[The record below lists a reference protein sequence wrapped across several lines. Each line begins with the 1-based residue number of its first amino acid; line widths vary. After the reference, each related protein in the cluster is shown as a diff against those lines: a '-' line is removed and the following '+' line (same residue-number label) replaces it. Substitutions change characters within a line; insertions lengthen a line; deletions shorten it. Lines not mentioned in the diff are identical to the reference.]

1 MKQFIRGQVRLII
14 GIVIVAL
21 GIISTGCNSSKGN
34 NNALLALLGLISPP
48 PAASYTVTYDGNEK
62 TSGDVPVDSST
73 YAAGA
78 TVIILG
84 NTGTLAKT
92 GFTFAGWNTKADG
105 SGTTYSQGQHCTM
118 GAANLTLY
126 ARWTTQPTY
135 TVTYNGNL
143 STGGSALIDTT
154 NYTTGQTVTVLD
166 PGTLVRAGYSFNGWN
181 TASNGS
187 GTSYTATQTFSMG
200 SANITLYAQWTALP
214 TYTVTYNDNVSS
226 SGSVPTDPASYYTN
240 QTVTVLS
247 NSGNLKKTGY
257 SFGGW
262 NTAANGSGT
271 TYAVGQTFSMG
282 SGNTTL
288 YAYWKQ
294 NYTQDK
300 KDYNPSATQTGETV
314 TVFTSEAD
322 FAVTYAQN
330 NFNGLIQTIIS
341 PFFPDSIVKSSCTVS
356 FKSSTGAG
364 GDTLWMTN
372 DDTGKSY
379 AVNTLDASGKI
390 TRTDVYSD
398 FTGTTR
404 TGYSVYTLNGD
415 GTYEKVLTYNDSDVL
430 QNSVYFTFSSGLVTQ
445 IDQWSGDGT
454 GTHLR
459 SLTITYDTSNRGTNM
474 TYQVNSVNQLQMIF
488 GFTGTN
494 VTNSFQEIY
503 SWSGS
508 DWTLQSTMTAT
519 LNGSGTRTTHV
530 SLSPPWGGLGAA
542 DYTYTSS
549 DYNQQTTVYSD
560 TAGTTEIGYSMYSYN

>member
-1 MKQFIRGQVRLII
+1 MKKLIGEWSRLII
-14 GIVIVAL
+14 GTVIVAL
-21 GIISTGCNSSKGN
+21 AIITIGCNSSKGN
-34 NNALLALLGLISPP
+34 NNSALLLLLGLGSPP
-48 PAASYTVTYDGNEK
+48 ATTYTVTYDNNTS
-62 TSGDVPVDSST
+62 TSGSVPTDSNT
-73 YAAGA
+73 YTAGA

-92 GFTFAGWNTKADG
+92 GFTFAGWNTVADG

-126 ARWTTQPTY
+126 ARWTNQPTY
-135 TVTYNGNL
+135 TVTYSGNG

-154 NYTTGQTVTVLD
+154 NYTTGQIVTVFD

-200 SANITLYAQWTALP
+200 STNVTLYAQWTALP
-214 TYTVTYNDNVSS
+214 TYTVTYNDNASS
-226 SGSVPTDPASYYTN
+226 SGAVPTDPASYYTG

-282 SGNTTL
+282 SGNMTL
-288 YAYWKQ
+288 FAYWKQ

-314 TVFTSEAD
+314 TVFITEAD
-322 FAVTYAQN
+322 FSATYAQN
-330 NFNGLIQTIIS
+330 NFNGLIQTIIP

-356 FKSSTGAG
+356 VKSSTGAG

-379 AVNTLDASGKI
+379 AVNTFDASSKI
-390 TRTDVYSD
+390 TRTDIYSD

-415 GTYEKVLTYNDSDVL
+415 GTYQKVLTYNDSDVL
-430 QNSVYFTFSSGLVTQ
+430 QNSVYFTYSSGLVTQ

-459 SLTITYDTSNRGTNM
+459 SLSISYDTSNRGTSM
-474 TYQVNSVNQLQMIF
+474 IYQNNSVNSLRLVF

-494 VTNSFQEIY
+494 VTNSSQEIY

-530 SLSPPWGGLGAA
+530 SLSPPFGGLGAA

-560 TAGTTEIGYSMYSYN
+560 TAGTTETGHSVYTYN

>member
-1 MKQFIRGQVRLII
+1 MKKLIGEWSRLII
-14 GIVIVAL
+14 GIVTVVLA
-21 GIISTGCNSSKGN
+21 IITIGCNSSKGN

-48 PAASYTVTYDGNEK
+48 PAASYTVTYDDNVS
-62 TSGDVPVDSST
+62 TSGSVPTDSNT
-73 YAAGA
+73 YTAGA

-118 GAANLTLY
+118 GTANLILY

-154 NYTTGQTVTVLD
+154 NYTTGQTITVFD
-166 PGTLVRAGYSFNGWN
+166 QGTLVRAGYTFNGWN

-200 SANITLYAQWTALP
+200 SANVTLYAQWTALP
-214 TYTVTYNDNVSS
+214 TYTVTYNDNTSS
-226 SGSVPTDPASYYTN
+226 SGSVPTDPASYYTG
-240 QTVTVLS
+240 QTVPVLS

-271 TYAVGQTFSMG
+271 TYAVGETFSMG

-322 FAVTYAQN
+322 FAATYAQN
-330 NFNGLIQTIIS
+330 NFNGLVQTII
-341 PFFPDSIVKSSCTVS
+341 PAFFPDSIVKSSCTVS
-356 FKSSTGAG
+356 IKSSTGAG

-379 AVNTLDASGKI
+379 ALNTFDASGKI
-390 TRTDVYSD
+390 SRTDVYSD
-398 FTGTTR
+398 YTGTTR

-415 GTYEKVLTYNDSDVL
+415 GTYQKVLTYNDGDVL
-430 QNSVYFTFSSGLVTQ
+430 QNSVYFIFSSGLVTQ

-459 SLTITYDTSNRGTNM
+459 SLTITYDTSNRGTNI
-474 TYQVNSVNQLQMIF
+474 TYQVNSVNQLQLVF

-494 VTNSFQEIY
+494 VTNSSQEIY

-560 TAGTTEIGYSMYSYN
+560 TAGTTETGYSVYTYN

>member
-1 MKQFIRGQVRLII
+1 M
-14 GIVIVAL
+14 
-21 GIISTGCNSSKGN
+21 
-34 NNALLALLGLISPP
+34 
-48 PAASYTVTYDGNEK
+48 
-62 TSGDVPVDSST
+62 
-73 YAAGA
+73 
-78 TVIILG
+78 
-84 NTGTLAKT
+84 GT
-92 GFTFAGWNTKADG
+92 
-105 SGTTYSQGQHCTM
+105 
-118 GAANLTLY
+118 ANLILY

-154 NYTTGQTVTVLD
+154 NYTTGQTITVFD
-166 PGTLVRAGYSFNGWN
+166 QGTLVRAGYTFNGWN

-200 SANITLYAQWTALP
+200 SANVTLYAQWTALP
-214 TYTVTYNDNVSS
+214 TYTVTYNDNTSS
-226 SGSVPTDPASYYTN
+226 SGSVPTDPASYYTG
-240 QTVTVLS
+240 QTVPVLS

-271 TYAVGQTFSMG
+271 TYAVGETFSMG

-322 FAVTYAQN
+322 FAATYAQN
-330 NFNGLIQTIIS
+330 NFNGLVQTII
-341 PFFPDSIVKSSCTVS
+341 PAFFPDSIVKSSCTVS
-356 FKSSTGAG
+356 IKSSTGAG

-379 AVNTLDASGKI
+379 ALNTFDASGKI
-390 TRTDVYSD
+390 SRTDVYSD
-398 FTGTTR
+398 YTGTTR

-415 GTYEKVLTYNDSDVL
+415 GTYQKVLTYNDGDVL
-430 QNSVYFTFSSGLVTQ
+430 QNSVYFIFSSGLVTQ

-459 SLTITYDTSNRGTNM
+459 SLTITYDTSNRGTNI
-474 TYQVNSVNQLQMIF
+474 TYQVNSVNQLQLVF

-494 VTNSFQEIY
+494 VTNSSQEIY

-560 TAGTTEIGYSMYSYN
+560 TAGTTETGYSVYTYN

>member
-1 MKQFIRGQVRLII
+1 MKQFIRGYARLVV

-34 NNALLALLGLISPP
+34 NNALLALLGLVSPP
-48 PAASYTVTYDGNEK
+48 PAASYTVTYDGNGK
-62 TSGDVPVDSST
+62 TSGDIPVDSNT

-92 GFTFAGWNTKADG
+92 GFTFAGWNTAADG

-118 GAANLTLY
+118 GAANLILY
-126 ARWTTQPTY
+126 ARWTNQPTY
-135 TVTYNGNL
+135 TVTYSGNG

-154 NYTTGQTVTVLD
+154 NYTTGQIVTVFD

-187 GTSYTATQTFSMG
+187 GTSYTATQMFSMG
-200 SANITLYAQWTALP
+200 STNVTLYAQWTALP
-214 TYTVTYNDNVSS
+214 TYTVTYNDNTSS
-226 SGSVPTDPASYYTN
+226 SGSVPTDATGYYTG
-240 QTVTVLS
+240 QTVIALS

-257 SFGGW
+257 TFGGW

-271 TYAVGQTFSMG
+271 TYTVGQTFSMS
-282 SGNTTL
+282 SGGMTL
-288 YAYWKQ
+288 FAYWKQ

-300 KDYNPSATQTGETV
+300 KDYNPSDIQNGETV

-330 NFNGLIQTIIS
+330 NFNGLIQTIIP

-356 FKSSTGAG
+356 VKSSTGAG
-364 GDTLWMTN
+364 GDTTWMTN
-372 DDTGKSY
+372 DDSGKSY
-379 AVNTLDASGKI
+379 AVNTFDANGNIS
-390 TRTDVYSD
+390 RTDAYSD
-398 FTGTTR
+398 FSGTTR

-415 GTYEKVLTYNDSDVL
+415 GTYQKVLTYNDSDVL

-459 SLTITYDTSNRGTNM
+459 SLSISYDTSNRGTSM
-474 TYQVNSVNQLQMIF
+474 IYQNNSVNSLRLVF

-494 VTNSFQEIY
+494 VTNSSQEIY
-503 SWSGS
+503 SWSGT

-530 SLSPPWGGLGAA
+530 SLSPPFGGLGAA

-560 TAGTTEIGYSMYSYN
+560 TAGTTETGHSVYTYN

>member
-1 MKQFIRGQVRLII
+1 MRKFIGGWSRLII
-14 GIVIVAL
+14 GIVIVVLA
-21 GIISTGCNSSKGN
+21 IITIGCNSSKGN
-34 NNALLALLGLISPP
+34 NNALLALLGLVSPP
-48 PAASYTVTYDGNEK
+48 PAASYTVTYDDNVS
-62 TSGDVPVDSST
+62 TSGSVPTDSNT
-73 YAAGA
+73 YTAGA

-118 GAANLTLY
+118 GTANLILY

-154 NYTTGQTVTVLD
+154 NYTTGQTITVFD
-166 PGTLVRAGYSFNGWN
+166 QGTLVRAGYTFNGWN

-200 SANITLYAQWTALP
+200 SANVTLYAQWTALP
-214 TYTVTYNDNVSS
+214 TYTVTYNDNTSS
-226 SGSVPTDPASYYTN
+226 SGSVPTDPASYYTG
-240 QTVTVLS
+240 QTVPVLS

-271 TYAVGQTFSMG
+271 TYAVGETFSMG

-322 FAVTYAQN
+322 FAATYAQN
-330 NFNGLIQTIIS
+330 NFNGLVQTII
-341 PFFPDSIVKSSCTVS
+341 PAFFPDSIVKSSCTVS
-356 FKSSTGAG
+356 IKSSTGAG

-379 AVNTLDASGKI
+379 ALNTFDASGKI
-390 TRTDVYSD
+390 SRTDVYSD
-398 FTGTTR
+398 YTGTTR

-415 GTYEKVLTYNDSDVL
+415 GTYQKVLTYNDGDVL
-430 QNSVYFTFSSGLVTQ
+430 QNSVYFIFSSGLVTQ

-459 SLTITYDTSNRGTNM
+459 SLTITYDTSNRGTNI
-474 TYQVNSVNQLQMIF
+474 TYQVNSVNQLQLVF

-494 VTNSFQEIY
+494 VTNSSQEIY

-560 TAGTTEIGYSMYSYN
+560 TAGTTETGYSVYTYN

>member
-1 MKQFIRGQVRLII
+1 MKKLIGEWSRLII
-14 GIVIVAL
+14 GIVTVVLA
-21 GIISTGCNSSKGN
+21 IITIGCNSSKGN

-48 PAASYTVTYDGNEK
+48 PAASYTVTYDDNVS
-62 TSGDVPVDSST
+62 TSGSVPTDSNT
-73 YAAGA
+73 YTAGA

-118 GAANLTLY
+118 GTANLILY

-154 NYTTGQTVTVLD
+154 NYTTGQTITVFD
-166 PGTLVRAGYSFNGWN
+166 QGTLVRAGYTFNGWN

-200 SANITLYAQWTALP
+200 SANVTLYAQWTALP
-214 TYTVTYNDNVSS
+214 TYTVTYNDNTSS
-226 SGSVPTDPASYYTN
+226 SGSVPTDPASYYTG
-240 QTVTVLS
+240 QTVPVLS

-271 TYAVGQTFSMG
+271 TYAVGETFSMG

-322 FAVTYAQN
+322 FAATYAQN
-330 NFNGLIQTIIS
+330 NFNGLVQTII
-341 PFFPDSIVKSSCTVS
+341 PAFFPDSIVKSSCTVS
-356 FKSSTGAG
+356 IKSSTGAG

-379 AVNTLDASGKI
+379 ALNTFDASGKI
-390 TRTDVYSD
+390 SRTDVYSD
-398 FTGTTR
+398 YTGTTR

-415 GTYEKVLTYNDSDVL
+415 GTYQKVLTYNDGDVL
-430 QNSVYFTFSSGLVTQ
+430 QNSVYFIFSSGLVTQ

-459 SLTITYDTSNRGTNM
+459 SLTITYDTSNRGTNI
-474 TYQVNSVNQLQMIF
+474 TYQVNSVNQLQLVF

-494 VTNSFQEIY
+494 VTNSSQEIY

-560 TAGTTEIGYSMYSYN
+560 TAGTTETGHSVYTYN

>member
-1 MKQFIRGQVRLII
+1 MKKLIGGWSRLII
-14 GIVIVAL
+14 GIVIVVLA
-21 GIISTGCNSSKGN
+21 IITIGCNSSKSN

-48 PAASYTVTYDGNEK
+48 PAASYTVTYDNNTS
-62 TSGDVPVDSST
+62 TSGSVPTDSNT
-73 YAAGA
+73 YTAGA

-92 GFTFAGWNTKADG
+92 GFTFAGWNTVADG

-126 ARWTTQPTY
+126 ARWTNQPTY
-135 TVTYNGNL
+135 TVTYSGNG

-154 NYTTGQTVTVLD
+154 NYTTGQIVTVFD

-200 SANITLYAQWTALP
+200 STNVTLYAQWTALP
-214 TYTVTYNDNVSS
+214 TYIVTYNDNVSS
-226 SGSVPTDPASYYTN
+226 SGSVPTDPASYYTG

-262 NTAANGSGT
+262 NTVANGSGT

-288 YAYWKQ
+288 FAYWKE

-322 FAVTYAQN
+322 FANTYALN
-330 NFNGLIQTIIS
+330 NFNGTIQGII
-341 PFFPDSIVKSSCTVS
+341 PAFFQESIVKSSCTVS
-356 FKSSTGAG
+356 VKSSTGAG

-372 DDTGKSY
+372 DDTGQSY
-379 AVNTLDASGKI
+379 AVNTFDASGKI
-390 TRTDVYSD
+390 SRTDVYSD

-415 GTYEKVLTYNDSDVL
+415 GTYQKVLTYNDSDVL
-430 QNSVYFTFSSGLVTQ
+430 QNSVYFTFSSSLVTQ

-454 GTHLR
+454 GTHLKAL
-459 SLTITYDTSNRGTNM
+459 SFSYDGSNRWNIV
-474 TYQVNSVNQLQMIF
+474 TYQINSVNQVQMDF
-488 GFTGTN
+488 DYTGTN
-494 VTNSFQEIY
+494 IAASSQVFY
-503 SWSGS
+503 SWDGS
-508 DWTLQSTMTAT
+508 AWTWWTTAT
-519 LNGSGTRTTHV
+519 HTVNGAGTRITHT
-530 SLSPPWGGLGAA
+530 SFSPAFNGIGSTDDTFNA
-542 DYTYTSS
+542 SN
-549 DYNQQTTVYSD
+549 YNQQRTTYNDVGSEISHSVY
-560 TAGTTEIGYSMYSYN
+560 TYN